1 MPRPMPMIED
11 QALVASK
18 HYLIEIKDKNLA
30 DKAVDTPV
38 APSMVPRK
46 ADAKLQSLLDQTDD
60 GPSDGND
67 YGRDYWMGKK

>member
-1 MPRPMPMIED
+1 MI
-11 QALVASK
+11 QVQCK
-18 HYLIEIKDKNLA
+18 HYLIETEDKNLA

-38 APSMVPRK
+38 VPSMTPRK
-46 ADAKLQSLLDQTDD
+46 ADAKLKSLLDQTDD